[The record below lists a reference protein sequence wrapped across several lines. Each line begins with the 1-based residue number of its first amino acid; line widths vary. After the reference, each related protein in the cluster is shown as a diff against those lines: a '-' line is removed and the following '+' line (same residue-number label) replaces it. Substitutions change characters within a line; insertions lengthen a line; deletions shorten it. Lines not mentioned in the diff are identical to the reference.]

1 MKAVLDKFNGHRSQR
16 MVVKTLL
23 RYGLKVDE
31 GRIFCGLVEIPDASV
46 ARVADVDRRVVR
58 TAVERI
64 MEDPELYRVF
74 SKMNS
79 TALLSDVAPEIGC
92 TVLEIIPTNAEMPGI
107 LAEIAQSIYSAGVS
121 IRQVVVDDF
130 AYDDGA
136 RLIVVLN
143 GQLPPEYLP
152 RLKACQG
159 VASIILR

>member
-1 MKAVLDKFNGHRSQR
+1 M
-16 MVVKTLL
+16 
-23 RYGLKVDE
+23 
-31 GRIFCGLVEIPDASV
+31 
-46 ARVADVDRRVVR
+46 
-58 TAVERI
+58 
-64 MEDPELYRVF
+64 
-74 SKMNS
+74 
-79 TALLSDVAPEIGC
+79 LSDVAPEIGC